1 MSASELAAVATVVF
15 LAALVQVTAGFGFSL
30 TAVPLLAL
38 AIDTRTASMLAA
50 VLSLVTSSVQAVQG
64 RADVVWPV
72 ARRLVWS
79 ALAGMP
85 FGLLLFARADDR
97 ALRVFLGVTTLV
109 LVGLLARGF
118 DLSHAPRRVD
128 LVAGGAAGVLT
139 TSLNTNGPPLVF
151 VLQGRGL
158 DPWQFRATITTVFTL
173 IGIVGLTGRAAVGG
187 FTDEVLVA
195 CAVAPVPLLV
205 GMMTGFRLRRRLDP
219 GRFRRLVM
227 VLLVVAA
234 LSAIVAGLRG

>member
-1 MSASELAAVATVVF
+1 MTGVELAAVVAVVF

-64 RADVVWPV
+64 RRDVAWPV
-72 ARRLVWS
+72 ARRLVLS
-79 ALAGMP
+79 ALVGMP

-97 ALRVFLGVTTLV
+97 VLRVFLGVTTLV
-109 LVGLLARGF
+109 LVGLLVKGL
-118 DLSHAPRRVD
+118 DLSRAGHGVD
-128 LVAGGAAGVLT
+128 LLAGAAAGVLT

-151 VLQGRGL
+151 VLHGRGL
-158 DPWQFRATITTVFTL
+158 NPWQFRATITTVFTL
-173 IGIVGLTGRAAVGG
+173 VGLVGLCGRAAVGG
-187 FTDEVLVA
+187 FTREVLLA
-195 CAVAPVPLLV
+195 CAAAPVPLVV
-205 GMMTGFRLRRRLDP
+205 GMLSGFRLRRLLDP

-227 VLLVVAA
+227 ALLVLAA
-234 LSAIVAGLRG
+234 ISAIVAGVRG